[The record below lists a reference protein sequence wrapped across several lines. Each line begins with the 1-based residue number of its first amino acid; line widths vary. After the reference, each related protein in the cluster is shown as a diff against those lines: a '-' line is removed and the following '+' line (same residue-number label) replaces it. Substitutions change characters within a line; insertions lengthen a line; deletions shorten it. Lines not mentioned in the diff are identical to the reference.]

1 MCSNLLA
8 TRILILSRVLVIP
21 CEDTVHYLQSKLSL
35 SQFYTNYSIM
45 AMSTIETGPKLN
57 WTRDNQMYE
66 RYRVWKKKVE
76 FIFCSAL
83 ADSTP
88 KQLVSYLKYW
98 MADQG
103 IPLIEKWESTGK
115 LDYSN
120 AEETPAT
127 EGGRR
132 RILLSGYKVQTYWDL
147 LDEEFKPKG
156 NKLLSIIELWTR
168 SKQGDKPLNQ
178 WLTQVYNLVNICK
191 YPEDSTDRII
201 RDVLIVGC
209 NSNHARDKIIQQGEA
224 VTLNQVIEILQAEES
239 AYSTMKQIQDCEEK
253 PPASIYYQAYDSRS
267 KKSKNPSNE
276 QNSSSSSPTGSKRK
290 CFRCGEPFSRQH
302 MKECRAQNVTCNG
315 CGIKGHLK
323 KCCKK
328 SGNFPK
334 DSSNQQNNQSPSTGS
349 SRMNFASTLPQTEAE
364 FFDEKGLLKHYNPQ
378 VPQQHTGSM
387 FILKKVQ
394 DPNNAILLSE
404 DGVEIQHNTST
415 SVSDPDPA
423 PILSPDFPF
432 QEFPLRE
439 VVNQSQIDYYSISDT
454 SDPREN
460 SNSSRK
466 AAKSTD
472 LPLKSCLA
480 NRSHKELREIKGSA
494 ISTAPTQSSRDFN
507 TISISDN
514 CATRKSIPGITPRIM
529 TDNPSITTTSPVET
543 GVTAIQAEIP
553 EEIQVH
559 SSNYRSV
566 IPTDTQALTALQN
579 LISDDFQAKNTHST
593 QRKGEETPDTRP
605 DIQDKAFQLIQKIH
619 NQLQQVQ
626 WDLQRLHSLH
636 KYEN

>member
-1 MCSNLLA
+1 
-8 TRILILSRVLVIP
+8 
-21 CEDTVHYLQSKLSL
+21 
-35 SQFYTNYSIM
+35 
-45 AMSTIETGPKLN
+45 MSTLETGPKLN

-98 MADQG
+98 MGDQG

-127 EGGRR
+127 EDGRR
-132 RILLSGYKVQTYWDL
+132 RLLSSGYMVQTYWDL

-156 NKLLSIIELWTR
+156 NKLISIIELWTR

-209 NSNHARDKIIQQGEA
+209 NSNHARDRIIRQGEA
-224 VTLNQVIEILQAEES
+224 ITLNQVLEILQTEES
-239 AYSTMKQIQDCEEK
+239 THSTMQQIQGYDK
-253 PPASIYYQAYDSRS
+253 KSTGSIYYQAYDSRS
-267 KKSKNPSNE
+267 KKSKVSNE
-276 QNSSSSSPTGSKRK
+276 QNSSSSSPTGSTGSKKK

-302 MKECRAQNVTCNG
+302 MKECKAQDIICNG

-334 DSSNQQNNQSPSTGS
+334 DSNRQNNQSSPSTGPGK
-349 SRMNFASTLPQTEAE
+349 MNVASAVPQAD
-364 FFDEKGLLKHYNPQ
+364 FFDEKGLLKEYNPQ
-378 VPQQHTGSM
+378 QYQPTGSM
-387 FILKKVQ
+387 YVLKKFQ
-394 DPNNAILLSE
+394 GNPSDDILFS
-404 DGVEIQHNTST
+404 DNGVEIQHNTPT

-432 QEFPLRE
+432 QEFPLTE

-454 SDPREN
+454 LVSREC
-460 SNSSRK
+460 SNSTKK
-466 AAKSTD
+466 APPSTD
-472 LPLKSCLA
+472 FSLKSVQNC
-480 NRSHKELREIKGSA
+480 SSDEE
-494 ISTAPTQSSRDFN
+494 TASFRDLTVSDKHTQSLRDSN
-507 TISISDN
+507 TISTPDNSD
-514 CATRKSIPGITPRIM
+514 TRKSNPGIT
-529 TDNPSITTTSPVET
+529 TGITTDTPSTPTTFPEET
-543 GVTAIQAEIP
+543 DVTAIHAETP
-553 EEIQVH
+553 EELQMH

-579 LISDDFQAKNTHST
+579 LLSDDFEANSI
-593 QRKGEETPDTRP
+593 QRKGEETPDTTQDTRKTP
-605 DIQDKAFQLIQKIH
+605 DTRSELQNEAFQLIQKIH
-619 NQLQQVQ
+619 NQLQEVQ

-636 KYEN
+636 KYKN

>member
-1 MCSNLLA
+1 
-8 TRILILSRVLVIP
+8 
-21 CEDTVHYLQSKLSL
+21 
-35 SQFYTNYSIM
+35 M
-45 AMSTIETGPKLN
+45 AMSTLESGPKLD

-66 RYRVWKKKVE
+66 RYRIWRKKVE

-98 MADQG
+98 MGDQG

-120 AEETPAT
+120 SRETPAT

-132 RILLSGYKVQTYWDL
+132 KALSSGYKLQTYWDL

-178 WLTQVYNLVNICK
+178 WLTQIYNLVNICK

-209 NSNHARDKIIQQGEA
+209 NSNHARDKIIRQGEA
-224 VTLNQVIEILQAEES
+224 VTLNEVIEILQTEES
-239 AYSTMKQIQDCEEK
+239 TRSTMQQIQGYDKK
-253 PPASIYYQAYDSRS
+253 PTGSIYYQTYDSRS
-267 KKSKNPSNE
+267 KKSKVSNE
-276 QNSSSSSPTGSKRK
+276 QNSSSSPTGSKKK
-290 CFRCGEPFSRQH
+290 CFRCGETFSRQH
-302 MKECRAQNVTCNG
+302 MKECRAQDVTCNG

-334 DSSNQQNNQSPSTGS
+334 DSNRQNQSSSTGPGK
-349 SRMNFASTLPQTEAE
+349 MNIASAVSQAD
-364 FFDEKGLLKHYNPQ
+364 FFDEKGILKEYTPQ
-378 VPQQHTGSM
+378 NQHTGSM
-387 FILKKVQ
+387 YVLKKFQ
-394 DPNNAILLSE
+394 GNPSNDILFS
-404 DGVEIQHNTST
+404 DNGVEIQH

-423 PILSPDFPF
+423 PILTPDFPF
-432 QEFPLRE
+432 QEFPLTE

-454 SDPREN
+454 SDPREC
-460 SNSSRK
+460 SNSSSK
-466 AAKSTD
+466 ATKSTG
-472 LPLKSCLA
+472 LPLKSGLNSSTHEEMA
-480 NRSHKELREIKGSA
+480 FFRDLTV
-494 ISTAPTQSSRDFN
+494 STAPTQSLRDSN
-507 TISISDN
+507 TIFTPDN
-514 CATRKSIPGITPRIM
+514 SATRESNPGIT
-529 TDNPSITTTSPVET
+529 TGITTDAPSTPTTFPEET
-543 GVTAIQAEIP
+543 DVTAIHADIP
-553 EEIQVH
+553 EELQMH

-566 IPTDTQALTALQN
+566 TPTDTQALTALQN
-579 LISDDFQAKNTHST
+579 LISDDFQAKKTHST
-593 QRKGEETPDTRP
+593 QRKGEETPDTRS
-605 DIQDKAFQLIQKIH
+605 IQRKGEDETFQLIQKIH

-626 WDLQRLHSLH
+626 RDLQRLHSLH
-636 KYEN
+636 KYKN